1 MKSESTTLKDY
12 NYDYYLHFPKD
23 FGYQTVADKLLKPLA
38 KQIVYMSEIDSA
50 DLDEKDNEALAA
62 YLTGGKDSELFTRF
76 TEYAEVFRGNADAE
90 DLDWSLQI
98 TDRIQ
103 TGINL
108 YTVTMDFE
116 RTTRYKSASGRD
128 NLDEVYE
135 YTFVIESFESSEAWD
150 GLGFTLSEITSKVD
164 TLSE

>member
-1 MKSESTTLKDY
+1 M
-12 NYDYYLHFPKD
+12 
-23 FGYQTVADKLLKPLA
+23 
-38 KQIVYMSEIDSA
+38 
-50 DLDEKDNEALAA
+50 
-62 YLTGGKDSELFTRF
+62 
-76 TEYAEVFRGNADAE
+76 
-90 DLDWSLQI
+90 DWSLQI
-98 TDRIQ
+98 TDMTQ
-103 TGINL
+103 TDVNL

-116 RTTRYKSASGRD
+116 RKTRYTAASGRD

>member
-1 MKSESTTLKDY
+1 M
-12 NYDYYLHFPKD
+12 
-23 FGYQTVADKLLKPLA
+23 
-38 KQIVYMSEIDSA
+38 
-50 DLDEKDNEALAA
+50 
-62 YLTGGKDSELFTRF
+62 
-76 TEYAEVFRGNADAE
+76 
-90 DLDWSLQI
+90 
-98 TDRIQ
+98 IQ

-116 RTTRYKSASGRD
+116 RTTRYTSASGRA
-128 NLDEVYE
+128 NLNEAYA